1 MFKDDLAG
9 KIAARKSASVA
20 ERRRAMRVIDGFAAA
35 ATMILVGIAIAPA
48 HAISAQAARACDALV
63 AKAFP
68 PRQKGNPASGS
79 AIGNAK
85 DQRDYFNRCLA
96 NGGKVDDDTSTKV
109 K

>member
-1 MFKDDLAG
+1 
-9 KIAARKSASVA
+9 
-20 ERRRAMRVIDGFAAA
+20 MRVISGFATVAV
-35 ATMILVGIAIAPA
+35 MIVVCNAIAPA
-48 HAISAQAARACDALV
+48 HAISAQVARACDALV

-85 DQRDYFNRCLA
+85 DQRDYFNKCLA
-96 NGGKVDDDTSTKV
+96 NGGRIDDDTSSKA